1 MADKKPKKIPFNAR
15 NVVIFVILIAIVV
28 GYYISTSQKASGIGK
43 AKDEYTLLVEKDLEY
58 GYPATPKEVVKCYAR
73 YVKCLYKGGLNDT
86 QVEKLVKQLR
96 ILFDDELLAKN
107 TLDSQLELLKRD
119 IEDFKTEKKSI
130 TTYEVDEDSIQMGI
144 VDGAEKA
151 TIIMG
156 FSVKEDSTYVRT
168 SEQFLLQKDKE
179 NKWKIVG
186 WQLVKTDTDDKST
199 KD

>member
-1 MADKKPKKIPFNAR
+1 MADKKPKKIAVNAK
-15 NVVIFVILIAIVV
+15 NIVIFIILIAIVV
-28 GYYISTSQKASGIGK
+28 SYYISTSKKPSGVDK

-73 YVKCLYKGGLNDT
+73 YVKCLYKGGLTDS

-119 IEDFKTEKKSI
+119 IKDFKTEKKSI
-130 TTYEVDEDSIQMGI
+130 TTYEVDEDSIQMGT
-144 VDGAEKA
+144 VDGEEKA
-151 TIIMG
+151 TIIIG
-156 FSVKEDSTYVRT
+156 FSVKEDTTYVRT
-168 SEQFLLQKDKE
+168 TEQFLLRKDKD

-186 WQLVKTDTDDKST
+186 WQLVKAETDDKTT